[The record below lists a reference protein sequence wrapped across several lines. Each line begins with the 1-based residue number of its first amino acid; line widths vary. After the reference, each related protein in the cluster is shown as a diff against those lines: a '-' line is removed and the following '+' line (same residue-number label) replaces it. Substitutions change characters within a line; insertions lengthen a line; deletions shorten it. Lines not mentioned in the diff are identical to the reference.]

1 MHAKMTQV
9 RLIRQFKGYFSFR
22 KSQEQQKVVSCR
34 MSARRFDHMYKMSA
48 RRFDHISSDATTD
61 LLRAVDETF
70 IHISWSRA
78 FVPTVH
84 LDMDALASA

>member
-1 MHAKMTQV
+1 MTLKFSSFDSS
-9 RLIRQFKGYFSFR
+9 RGYFSCR
-22 KSQEQQKVVSCR
+22 KSQEQKKIVLQKR
-34 MSARRFDHMYKMSA
+34 SARHFDHTYKMWA
-48 RRFDHISSDATTD
+48 RHFDRISSDSTTE
-61 LLRAVDETF
+61 LLRAADETF

>member
-1 MHAKMTQV
+1 
-9 RLIRQFKGYFSFR
+9 
-22 KSQEQQKVVSCR
+22 

-48 RRFDHISSDATTD
+48 RRFGHISSDATTE
-61 LLRAVDETF
+61 LLRAADETF

-84 LDMDALASA
+84 LDMDALASV